1 MTALRRTRFQGVV
14 QIVRFNWPFFTVA
27 AGLLLL
33 AFGLGFFVRI
43 PVALRTLVFV
53 PALFGAVWLIASL
66 AVSHY
71 IYDRTHLYEGDWIR
85 KALGRSPPRWAT
97 FHAGLD
103 EFSGV
108 IQQAFPK
115 SSGVVAD
122 FFDPEEMT
130 ERSIVRA
137 RNLNSQ
143 EAACLR
149 VDFRSLPMRDGEFDA
164 LFVFFAAHEL
174 REHES
179 RLAFFRELRRVT
191 RAIGGQMILLEHL
204 RDWPNFLAFGP
215 GFLHFHSRTKWLR
228 ALSAAGWR
236 VTTQFHFTPF
246 VRAFVLERTDS
257 A

>member
-1 MTALRRTRFQGVV
+1 MTLPHRTRFQGVT

-33 AFGLGFFVRI
+33 ALDLGFFVRI
-43 PVALRTLVFV
+43 PVALRAFVFV

-71 IYDRTHLYEGDWIR
+71 IYDRTRLYEGDWIR
-85 KALGRSPPRWAT
+85 KALGRSPSRWAT

-103 EFSGV
+103 EFSGI
-108 IQQAFPK
+108 IQQTFPN

-122 FFDPEEMT
+122 FFDAEEMT

-137 RNLNSQ
+137 RNLNRQ
-143 EAACLR
+143 EAACIH

-164 LFVFFAAHEL
+164 LFVFFSAHEL
-174 REHES
+174 RWHES

-191 RAIGGQMILLEHL
+191 QSIGGQMILLEHL
-204 RDWPNFLAFGP
+204 RDWPNFFAFGP
-215 GFLHFHSRTKWLR
+215 GFLHFHSRRTWLR
-228 ALSAAGWR
+228 ALRAAGWA

-246 VRAFVLERTDS
+246 VHAFVVERTGS